1 MMFFVCR
8 VLCVCLQVGMDG
20 IRYQNENPIRR
31 ISKKGFRGGVSKTYA
46 MWYQCNHLAV

>member
-8 VLCVCLQVGMDG
+8 VLCLFASGNG
-20 IRYQNENPIRR
+20 WHKIPKRKPP
-31 ISKKGFRGGVSKTYA
+31 SKKGFRGGVSKTYA